1 MFVRGILHIIST
13 DSPENI
19 FDKYIHRNMYRNMK
33 IKSFVWFFF
42 LAHLTV
48 FVVALMKGLYCKPSR
63 GDFLTSQ
70 NRLALKRVGVALP
83 VFLTCPVKK

>member
-1 MFVRGILHIIST
+1 MFRVI
-13 DSPENI
+13 
-19 FDKYIHRNMYRNMK
+19 
-33 IKSFVWFFF
+33 FF

-63 GDFLTSQ
+63 GDFLTNQ